1 MDSPKDISQ
10 LITVQSESVVSKEL
24 VSRPSGTVTLFAF
37 DRGQGLSEHSAPYD
51 ALVFVLEGIAEI
63 SLSGVKNTVNP
74 NQILLMPA
82 GVPHAVKS
90 VAPLKMLLIMIKS

>member
-10 LITVQSESVVSKEL
+10 LITVQPESVVSKEL
-24 VSRPSGTVTLFAF
+24 VNRPSGTVTLFAF

>member
-10 LITVQSESVVSKEL
+10 LITVQPESVVSKEL
-24 VSRPSGTVTLFAF
+24 VNRPSGTVTLFAF
-37 DRGQGLSEHSAPYD
+37 DQGQGLSEHSAPYD